1 MFRRIKIYRKIKAR
15 KYTEA
20 LALLPSDDRITE
32 TELNFRA
39 HCFFRL
45 LQYEK
50 ARQDWDR
57 LKETKYAYMA
67 FNNQGY
73 MYLEQGLW
81 DKAIIELTKAREMQP
96 KFAFPLNNLG
106 YAYLMTDRIEEG
118 VEMIE
123 KSLKLDK
130 YNYYAVRNIG
140 IYYMLKKQYG
150 DALVVLNKAKAKD
163 KAIDDMDVY
172 IAICQSKNGD
182 NDRFSEM
189 IQKFSNHERSRFDNL
204 IQLFP

>member
-1 MFRRIKIYRKIKAR
+1 MFRRIRIYNKIKSR

-32 TELNFRA
+32 TELGLRA
-39 HCFFRL
+39 HCFFRSM
-45 LQYEK
+45 QYDK

-57 LKETKYAYMA
+57 LKETKYAYVA

-81 DKAIIELTKAREMQP
+81 DKAIVELTRAREMQP

-106 YAYLMTDRIEEG
+106 YAYLMTNRLEEG

-123 KSLKLDK
+123 KSLKLNK

-163 KAIDDMDVY
+163 KTIDDMDVY
-172 IAICQSKNGD
+172 IAICQSKSGE
-182 NDRFSEM
+182 NDRFSNM
-189 IQKFSNHERSRFDNL
+189 VQQFSDHERIRLDSL

>member
-1 MFRRIKIYRKIKAR
+1 MFRRIRIYRKIKSR
-15 KYTEA
+15 KYAEA
-20 LALLPSDDRITE
+20 LALLPSDDQITE

-39 HCFFRL
+39 HCFFRSM
-45 LQYEK
+45 QYDK

-57 LKETKYAYMA
+57 LKETKYAYVA

-81 DKAIIELTKAREMQP
+81 DKAIIELTRAREMQP

-106 YAYLMTDRIEEG
+106 YAYLMTNRIEEG

-123 KSLKLDK
+123 KSLKLNK

-182 NDRFSEM
+182 NDRFSNM
-189 IQKFSNHERSRFDNL
+189 VQQFSDHEKTRLDSL

>member
-1 MFRRIKIYRKIKAR
+1 MFRRIRIYRKIKAR

-20 LALLPSDDRITE
+20 LALLPSDDTITE
-32 TELNFRA
+32 TELSFRA

-45 LQYEK
+45 LQYDK
-50 ARQDWDR
+50 AKQDWER
-57 LKETKYAYMA
+57 LKETKLAYTA

-81 DKAIIELTKAREMQP
+81 DKAIVELTRARELQP
-96 KFAFPLNNLG
+96 TFAFPLNNLG

-123 KSLKLDK
+123 KSLKLNK

-182 NDRFSEM
+182 NDLFSNM
-189 IQKFSNHERSRFDNL
+189 VQKFSDHERIRLESL

>member
-1 MFRRIKIYRKIKAR
+1 MFRRIKIYRKIKSR
-15 KYTEA
+15 KYAEA
-20 LALLPSDDRITE
+20 LALLPSDDHISE

-39 HCFFRL
+39 HCFFKSA
-45 LQYEK
+45 QYDK

-57 LKETKYAYMA
+57 LKETKYAYVA
-67 FNNQGY
+67 CNNQGY

-81 DKAIIELTKAREMQP
+81 DKAIIELTRAREMQP

-123 KSLKLDK
+123 KSMKLDK

-140 IYYMLKKQYG
+140 IYYMLKKQYT

-163 KAIDDMDVY
+163 KTIDDMDVY

-182 NDRFSEM
+182 NDRFSET
-189 IQKFSNHERSRFDNL
+189 IQKFSVHEKTRLNSL